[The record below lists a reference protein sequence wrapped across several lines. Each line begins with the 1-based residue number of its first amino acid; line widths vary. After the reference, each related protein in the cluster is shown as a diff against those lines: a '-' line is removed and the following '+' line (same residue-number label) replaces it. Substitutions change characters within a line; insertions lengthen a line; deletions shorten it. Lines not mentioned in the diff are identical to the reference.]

1 MNTILTFQNFRNYF
15 ISLVVFLFIDMIW
28 LIFISRSLYSK
39 HLGYIMAPKVN
50 FLAAFIFYMIFILGL
65 MVFVIN
71 PALMKESWTSALFLG
86 MFFGIVTYATYDLTN
101 LATVK
106 DWPIIITVVDL
117 IWGTVVSGITAF
129 ISYTIIKLF
138 N

>member
-1 MNTILTFQNFRNYF
+1 MNSILTFQNFRNYF
-15 ISLVVFLFIDMIW
+15 ISLVVFLLIDMIW

-71 PALMKESWTSALFLG
+71 PALITESWKSALFLG
-86 MFFGIVTYATYDLTN
+86 MLFGIVTYATYDLTN

-106 DWPIIITVVDL
+106 DWPMIITVVDL

>member
-71 PALMKESWTSALFLG
+71 PALIAESWKSALFTG

-106 DWPIIITVVDL
+106 DWPMIITVVDL
-117 IWGTVVSGITAF
+117 IWGTVVSGVTAL
-129 ISYTIIKLF
+129 ISYTIIKSF

>member
-71 PALMKESWTSALFLG
+71 PALMKESWT
-86 MFFGIVTYATYDLTN
+86 
-101 LATVK
+101 
-106 DWPIIITVVDL
+106 
-117 IWGTVVSGITAF
+117 
-129 ISYTIIKLF
+129 
-138 N
+138 